1 MENLVKLDTQ
11 EINANVSISLIEAAS
26 SQLQEVQELSE
37 VNLVLKNWDTSKVSV
52 FEKAIFLGIE
62 TKESAEQD
70 GTVRP
75 LKVVIFMDSEKNI
88 WYKAAFNFVKVF
100 ESGMIKPAGAFR
112 AEFLGLEKLSNGN
125 KAETFKVQAYK

>member
-11 EINANVSISLIEAAS
+11 EINANISISLIEAAS
-26 SQLQEVQELSE
+26 SKLKEVQELSE

-52 FEKAIFLGIE
+52 FEKAIYLGIE

-75 LKVVIFMDSEKNI
+75 LKVVIFMDSDKNI

-100 ESGMIKPAGAFR
+100 ESGMIKTACAFR

-125 KAETFKVQAYK
+125 KAETFKVQPYK